1 MNKSFVMK
9 QVGKGAGSIALAAA
23 ACLFAAYVRQ
33 AFGGWAFA
41 GSLLLVIAASIPMVL
56 FFNLFADPN
65 VKFSKKE
72 RLLDQED
79 PHCIFNDS
87 LNMFR
92 KDDD

>member
-72 RLLDQED
+72 RL
-79 PHCIFNDS
+79 
-87 LNMFR
+87 
-92 KDDD
+92 

>member
-1 MNKSFVMK
+1 MNTSFVMK

-65 VKFSKKE
+65 AKRSNKVRLMDEKE
-72 RLLDQED
+72 SHN
-79 PHCIFNDS
+79 PFND
-87 LNMFR
+87 MFNNFHR
-92 KDDD
+92 DD